1 MKKLL
6 PFIIAIY
13 ICLSADAT
21 YAQMQKREKIEA
33 IKMAFITQRLSLS
46 PDESQNFW
54 PLYNQYQKEIR
65 DLILQRRAA
74 KNDPNPN
81 PIEAID
87 EDLDID
93 GKIVAVRKKYRKE
106 FTKVLSPDK
115 INQFYI
121 AERDFREELIK
132 QLKKRRQ

>member
-6 PFIIAIY
+6 PFIIAIF
-13 ICLSADAT
+13 ICLSADASF
-21 YAQMQKREKIEA
+21 AQMHKREKIEA

-46 PDESQNFW
+46 PEESQSFW
-54 PLYNQYQKEIR
+54 PLYNQYQKEIS
-65 DLILQRRAA
+65 DLIVQRRAA
-74 KNDPNPN
+74 KKDPNPD

-115 INQFYI
+115 INQFYT

-132 QLKKRRQ
+132 QLKNRRP